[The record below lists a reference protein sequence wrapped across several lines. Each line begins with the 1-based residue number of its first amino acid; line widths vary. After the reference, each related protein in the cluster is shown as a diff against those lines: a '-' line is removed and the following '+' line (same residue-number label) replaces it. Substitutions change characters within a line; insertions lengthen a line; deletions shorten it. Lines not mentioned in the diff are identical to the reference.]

1 MSNALTKAGSLDP
14 ELRLAQAFSDFQAAL
29 TDEQKAKLHIYQ
41 RQERASPPDSQD
53 VLRLIAEIDNL
64 SGGNVVGKR
73 CFGPRL
79 TNFLQGV
86 QIYASVADVVVGGSQ
101 NLVVCGIWSLVRLS
115 LLVSSVEIIYVLD
128 SLLTS

>member
-1 MSNALTKAGSLDP
+1 MSNALTKVGSLDP
-14 ELRLAQAFSDFQAAL
+14 ELRLIQAFSDFQAAL
-29 TDEQKAKLHIYQ
+29 TDKEKAEFHVYQ

-53 VLRLIAEIDNL
+53 VLRLISEIDNL

-86 QIYASVADVVVGGSQ
+86 QMYASIADVMVGGSQ

-115 LLVSSVEIIYVLD
+115 LLVSLLEIPHV
-128 SLLTS
+128 SES